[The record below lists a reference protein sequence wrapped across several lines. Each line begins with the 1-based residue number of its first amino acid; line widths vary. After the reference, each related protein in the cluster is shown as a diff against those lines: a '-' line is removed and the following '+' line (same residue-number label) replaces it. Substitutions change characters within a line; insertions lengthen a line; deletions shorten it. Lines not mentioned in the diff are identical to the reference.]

1 MRTQL
6 RTRQTARVGN
16 QGSRRAILQAAITE
30 FSREGVAGARTD
42 AIARAAKVNKALLYY
57 YFEDKESLYGA
68 VLDQVFGG
76 LMDAIM
82 QVLNQNLRPR
92 DKILAYVKT
101 HFDYIASHPKYP
113 RLVQAEM
120 MRMGREQS
128 PQLER
133 MARQYFRPLFAKLAE
148 VLSAGIKA
156 GEFRPVD
163 PMQFIPSMIAV
174 VVFYFTSIP
183 VMRAVTGVDPRTPER
198 LAARK
203 AAIVDLVSAALF
215 ETELYP
221 QGANR

>member
-1 MRTQL
+1 MNSVRTVRL
-6 RTRQTARVGN
+6 GTRGRPEE
-16 QGSRRAILQAAITE
+16 SRAAILKAAVRE
-30 FSREGVAGARTD
+30 FAQEGVAGARTD
-42 AIARAAKVNKALLYY
+42 AIARSAGVNKALLYY

-183 VMRAVTGVDPRTPER
+183 VMRAVTGVDPLTPER